1 MNVELIACSRPLPG
15 RCGINKSLSVA
26 ACMFSNPMRIIEQA
40 ASVCYDS
47 EPDFAAFNIAET
59 CAKTGHLSVYEHSY
73 FTFHVTG
80 VSRACLAQLTR
91 HRHFSFS
98 VRSQRYCDES
108 FSDPVFPAATNSD
121 QDGIIA
127 DAYDYAWDAYDRLI
141 KDGVAKEDA
150 RMVLPNGAPTELYVS
165 MNARALI
172 EASHLRLCRRAQFEI
187 RSLFMA
193 MQCCVAP
200 IAPDI
205 ANMMV
210 PQCETNPQ
218 YQFCTEGKSCG
229 KHPRL
234 QDVLATATQKQSG
247 EADKK

>member
-1 MNVELIACSRPLPG
+1 MKVEMIACSRPLPG
-15 RCGINKSLSVA
+15 QCGTVK
-26 ACMFSNPMRIIEQA
+26 NPMGLTPSPMRVIEQA

-47 EPDFAAFNIAET
+47 KPDFWNFKITRN
-59 CAKTGHLSVYEHSY
+59 CAKSGHLSVFEHIY

-80 VSRACLAQLTR
+80 ISRACLAQLTR
-91 HRHFSFS
+91 HRHSSFS

-108 FSDPVFPAATNSD
+108 RAEPVFPMSTDED
-121 QDGIIA
+121 QNGIIA

-141 KDGVAKEDA
+141 EAGAEKEDA
-150 RMVLPNGAPTELYVS
+150 RMVLPNGAPTELCIS

-172 EASHLRLCRRAQFEI
+172 EASHLRMCRRAQSEI

-193 MQCCVAP
+193 MQRCVAP
-200 IAPDI
+200 ISPEI

-210 PQCETNPQ
+210 PQCEINPQ
-218 YQFCTEGKSCG
+218 YQFCTEAKSCG

-234 QDVLATATQKQSG
+234 QDVLATATQQQSEDAG
-247 EADKK
+247 DEA

>member
-1 MNVELIACSRPLPG
+1 MNVELIAYSCPMPYQ
-15 RCGINKSLSVA
+15 CGTAYNFNTLY
-26 ACMFSNPMRIIEQA
+26 NPMHIVEQA

-47 EPDFAAFNIAET
+47 APDFVNFKIAKGCT
-59 CAKTGHLSVYEHSY
+59 KTGHLSVYEHVY
-73 FTFHVTG
+73 FTFHVSHL
-80 VSRACLAQLTR
+80 SRACLAQLTR

-108 FSDPVFPAATNSD
+108 RSEPVFPAFTDED
-121 QDGIIA
+121 QNGVIA

-172 EASHLRLCRRAQFEI
+172 EASHLRLCSRAQQEI
-187 RSLFMA
+187 RNMFSIMKKE
-193 MQCCVAP
+193 
-200 IAPDI
+200 IALLSPEI
-205 ANMMV
+205 AAMMV
-210 PQCETNPQ
+210 PQCEINPK

-229 KHPRL
+229 RHPQL
-234 QDVLATATQKQSG
+234 QDVLATATLKHIEDAG
-247 EADKK
+247 DEA

>member
-1 MNVELIACSRPLPG
+1 MKVELIACSRPLPG
-15 RCGINKSLSVA
+15 RCGTVKNPMGVTP
-26 ACMFSNPMRIIEQA
+26 NPMRIVEQA

-47 EPDFAAFNIAET
+47 NPDFWDFKLAHN
-59 CAKTGHLSVYEHSY
+59 CAKTGHLSVYEHIY
-73 FTFHVTG
+73 FTFHIKG
-80 VSRACLAQLTR
+80 ISRACLAQLTR
-91 HRHFSFS
+91 HRHSSFS
-98 VRSQRYCDES
+98 VRSQRYCNES
-108 FSDPVFPAATNSD
+108 RSEPVFPTSTDED

-141 KDGVAKEDA
+141 ENGVAKEDA

-218 YQFCTEGKSCG
+218 YQFCIEGKSCG

-234 QDVLATATQKQSG
+234 QDVLATATLKQLEDAG
-247 EADKK
+247 DEA

>member
-15 RCGINKSLSVA
+15 RCGTVNNPMGITP
-26 ACMFSNPMRIIEQA
+26 NPMRIIEQA

-47 EPDFAAFNIAET
+47 KPDFWDFKIAHN
-59 CAKTGHLSVYEHSY
+59 CAKTGHLSVYEHIY
-73 FTFHVTG
+73 FTFHIEG
-80 VSRACLAQLTR
+80 ISRACLAQLTR
-91 HRHFSFS
+91 HRHFSPS
-98 VRSQRYCDES
+98 VRSQRYCDERRAEPILPTS
-108 FSDPVFPAATNSD
+108 TNED
-121 QDGIIA
+121 QDGVIA
-127 DAYDYAWDAYDRLI
+127 NAYDYAWDAYDRLI

-172 EASHLRLCRRAQFEI
+172 EASHLRMCRRAQSEI

-193 MQCCVAP
+193 MRRCVATV
-200 IAPDI
+200 APDI

-210 PQCETNPQ
+210 PQCEINPQ
-218 YQFCTEGKSCG
+218 YQFCTEAKSCG

-234 QDVLATATQKQSG
+234 QDVLATATLKHIE
-247 EADKK
+247 EADEK

>member
-1 MNVELIACSRPLPG
+1 MKVELIACSRPLPG
-15 RCGINKSLSVA
+15 RCGTVKNPMGVTP
-26 ACMFSNPMRIIEQA
+26 NPMRIVEQA

-47 EPDFAAFNIAET
+47 NPDFWDFKIAHN
-59 CAKTGHLSVYEHSY
+59 CAKTGHLSVYEHIY
-73 FTFHVTG
+73 FTFHIKG
-80 VSRACLAQLTR
+80 ISRACLAQLTR
-91 HRHFSFS
+91 HRHSSFS
-98 VRSQRYCDES
+98 VRSQRYCNES
-108 FSDPVFPAATNSD
+108 RSEPVFPTSTDED

-141 KDGVAKEDA
+141 ENGVAKEDA
-150 RMVLPNGAPTELYVS
+150 RMVLPNGTPTELYVS

-218 YQFCTEGKSCG
+218 YQFCIEGKSCG

-234 QDVLATATQKQSG
+234 QDVLATATLKQLEDAG
-247 EADKK
+247 DEA

>member
-1 MNVELIACSRPLPG
+1 MKVELIACSRPLSG
-15 RCGINKSLSVA
+15 QCGTVKNPMDITP
-26 ACMFSNPMRIIEQA
+26 NPMRIIEQA

-47 EPDFAAFNIAET
+47 EPDFAAFKIAET

-80 VSRACLAQLTR
+80 ISRACLAQLTR
-91 HRHFSFS
+91 HRHSSFS
-98 VRSQRYCDES
+98 VRSQRYCNES
-108 FSDPVFPAATNSD
+108 RSEPVFPTSTDED

-141 KDGVAKEDA
+141 ENGVAKEDA

-218 YQFCTEGKSCG
+218 YQFCIEGKSCG

-234 QDVLATATQKQSG
+234 QDVLATATLKQLEDAG
-247 EADKK
+247 DEA

>member
-1 MNVELIACSRPLPG
+1 MKVELIACSRPLPG
-15 RCGINKSLSVA
+15 RCGTVKNPMGVTP
-26 ACMFSNPMRIIEQA
+26 NPMRIVEQA

-47 EPDFAAFNIAET
+47 NPDFWDFKIAHN
-59 CAKTGHLSVYEHSY
+59 CAKTGHLSVYEHIY
-73 FTFHVTG
+73 FTFHIKG
-80 VSRACLAQLTR
+80 ISRACLAQLTR
-91 HRHFSFS
+91 HRHSSFS
-98 VRSQRYCDES
+98 VRSQRYCNES
-108 FSDPVFPAATNSD
+108 RSEPVFPTSTDED

-141 KDGVAKEDA
+141 ENGVAKEDA

-200 IAPDI
+200 TAPDI

-218 YQFCTEGKSCG
+218 YQFCIEGKSCG

-234 QDVLATATQKQSG
+234 QDVLATATLKQLEDAG
-247 EADKK
+247 DEA